1 MQAVRSSDD
10 DLLPQL
16 SVKLVQPTS
25 GARMPVVNN
34 LLLNNTTT
42 FSSLLREREL
52 NLSSQLYTLKEVSS
66 MAEKPPTKANF
77 PIPPPFYKHFIKDK
91 IAQLHQIQK
100 EKTESQAT
108 DNIGDSISA
117 KPEEIDP
124 TGLPADL
131 RYLVPPPPPADGKWR
146 TFGAQH
152 DLHAPDPSLEDA
164 GIEVLFPSD
173 PSVKLN
179 PQPYLL
185 SLARS
190 LLTTFLALTGAL
202 SEDPTEYLERVTD
215 LKTIVT
221 NMHDLIN
228 QYRPHQARETL
239 ILMLEERI
247 EKLRGEVRAIGEAG
261 EKMEGTFKQ
270 LRETGEAQ
278 AEALANGHEIVAKY
292 ADKGMGDHEK
302 QRQKAAWDALQA
314 ASLDDDEET

>member
-1 MQAVRSSDD
+1 
-10 DLLPQL
+10 
-16 SVKLVQPTS
+16 
-25 GARMPVVNN
+25 
-34 LLLNNTTT
+34 
-42 FSSLLREREL
+42 
-52 NLSSQLYTLKEVSS
+52 
-66 MAEKPPTKANF
+66 MAEKPQTKANF
-77 PIPPPFYKHFIKDK
+77 PVPPPFYKHFTKDN
-91 IAQLHQIQK
+91 IAQLRQIRKQK
-100 EKTESQAT
+100 AGSQAT
-108 DNIGDSISA
+108 ENAEDSTSQQNKDLDTA
-117 KPEEIDP
+117 S
-124 TGLPADL
+124 LPADL
-131 RYLVPPPPPADGKWR
+131 RYLAPPPPPADGKWR

-202 SEDPTEYLERVTD
+202 SENPTEYLERVTD

-247 EKLRGEVRAIGEAG
+247 EKLRGEMRAISEAG
-261 EKMEGTFKQ
+261 EKMHGAFKQ
-270 LRETGEAQ
+270 LQETGEAQ
-278 AEALANGHEIVAKY
+278 AEALANGHELAEKDAVK
-292 ADKGMGDHEK
+292 DVTSQEK
-302 QRQKAAWDALQA
+302 QRQKAAWEALQA
-314 ASLDDDEET
+314 ATLDDDEET

>member
-1 MQAVRSSDD
+1 
-10 DLLPQL
+10 
-16 SVKLVQPTS
+16 
-25 GARMPVVNN
+25 
-34 LLLNNTTT
+34 
-42 FSSLLREREL
+42 
-52 NLSSQLYTLKEVSS
+52 

-77 PIPPPFYKHFIKDK
+77 PIPPPFYKHFTKDN
-91 IAQLHQIQK
+91 IAQLRQLRK
-100 EKTESQAT
+100 EKTESQNIDDIENSIAT
-108 DNIGDSISA
+108 NPQELDTAS
-117 KPEEIDP
+117 
-124 TGLPADL
+124 LPADL
-131 RYLVPPPPPADGKWR
+131 RYLVPPPPPTDGKWR

-247 EKLRGEVRAIGEAG
+247 EKLRGEV
-261 EKMEGTFKQ
+261 TFKQ
-270 LRETGEAQ
+270 LRETGESQ
-278 AEALANGHEIVAKY
+278 TEALVNGHELVKQS
-292 ADKGMGDHEK
+292 ADKDVGSQER

>member
-1 MQAVRSSDD
+1 
-10 DLLPQL
+10 
-16 SVKLVQPTS
+16 
-25 GARMPVVNN
+25 
-34 LLLNNTTT
+34 
-42 FSSLLREREL
+42 
-52 NLSSQLYTLKEVSS
+52 

-77 PIPPPFYKHFIKDK
+77 PIPPPFYKHFTKDNL
-91 IAQLHQIQK
+91 AQLRQIRK
-100 EKTESQAT
+100 EKAVSQAT
-108 DNIGDSISA
+108 DDAEDSTSQQTKDLDTA
-117 KPEEIDP
+117 V
-124 TGLPADL
+124 LPADL

-202 SEDPTEYLERVTD
+202 SENPTEYLERVTD

-239 ILMLEERI
+239 ILMLQERI
-247 EKLRGEVRAIGEAG
+247 EKLRGEMRAISEAG
-261 EKMEGTFKQ
+261 EKMQGAFKQ
-270 LRETGEAQ
+270 LQETGEAQ
-278 AEALANGHEIVAKY
+278 AEALANGHELAEKNAVK
-292 ADKGMGDHEK
+292 DVTSQEK
-302 QRQKAAWDALQA
+302 QRQKTAWEALQA